1 MPTPHD
7 KERRRVSSQRAAAAR
22 DHAHDSADHIESSR
36 KAISRSLDLLSI
48 TARQVPEA

>member
-1 MPTPHD
+1 MPKPSD
-7 KERRRVSSQRAAAAR
+7 NERRRASSQMAAAAR

-36 KAISRSLDLLSI
+36 EAIRRSLNLLSI